1 MAKGTLSP
9 EKQKHKRRVAKNV
22 RVAERRR
29 LENRYHVSRMKTA
42 FKKFYETLKKEGAEA
57 AAKLLPLCQK
67 LAYKAAAK
75 GAIHKNEA
83 ARRVSRAAKRL
94 KAVAQSA

>member
-1 MAKGTLSP
+1 MAKKTLSL
-9 EKQKHKRRVAKNV
+9 EKQKHKRKVAKNV

-42 FKKFYETLKKEGAEA
+42 FKRFYETLKKEGAEVA
-57 AAKLLPLCQK
+57 VKLLPLCQK
-67 LAYKAAAK
+67 LAMEAATK

-83 ARRVSRAAKRL
+83 SRRISRAAQRL
-94 KAVAQSA
+94 KAVAQV

>member
-67 LAYKAAAK
+67 LAMKAAAK

-83 ARRVSRAAKRL
+83 SRRISRAAQRL
-94 KAVAQSA
+94 KAVAQV